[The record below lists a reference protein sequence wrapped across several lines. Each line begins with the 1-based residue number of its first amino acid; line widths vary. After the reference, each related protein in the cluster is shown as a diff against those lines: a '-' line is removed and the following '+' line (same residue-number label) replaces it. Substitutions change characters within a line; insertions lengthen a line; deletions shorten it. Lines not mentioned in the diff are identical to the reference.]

1 MNLQCK
7 LAMVFIRIVDKIARL
22 GFTGGQFVVPAGI
35 EPASSE
41 SESEIL
47 SIVLRNQ
54 EVIKFYILTFEI

>member
-1 MNLQCK
+1 MATMGATIK
-7 LAMVFIRIVDKIARL
+7 FRVKVFYAKDLNPTNTEIENGK
-22 GFTGGQFVVPAGI
+22 VVPAGI

-54 EVIKFYILTFEI
+54 